1 MVRLSSK
8 ISGLSHLDIKKP
20 LPQCSDIHS
29 DIKCDP
35 YNNASNAH
43 TLIKKFLIY
52 KKFRREQ
59 WQSYIWLKAS
69 SYMTKYL
76 RIFSYI
82 RKPFLIHDFATA
94 PFWISLYMRNFFF
107 LSVYFAVDPC
117 TVLRESNEGGSHFY
131 AIVLWLGSK
140 PSPWVANTG
149 KTHREKEDKERG
161 KWGRHY
167 GVLAN
172 VIEFWVNS
180 NLSDKVWF
188 SLLLTPCA
196 VWWVRLGCPSKLVSI
211 RNNRNWNRN

>member
-82 RKPFLIHDFATA
+82 RKPFLICDFATA
-94 PFWISLYMRNFFF
+94 PIWISLYMRKIIFSF
-107 LSVYFAVDPC
+107 LSVQWYTYCGTNSATTSVKGRLTVERRTTGPFVSFSFGVPLYF
-117 TVLRESNEGGSHFY
+117 
-131 AIVLWLGSK
+131 W
-140 PSPWVANTG
+140 
-149 KTHREKEDKERG
+149 HRCRYIFIFADQVHKFR
-161 KWGRHY
+161 
-167 GVLAN
+167 
-172 VIEFWVNS
+172 
-180 NLSDKVWF
+180 
-188 SLLLTPCA
+188 LTPYCLTA
-196 VWWVRLGCPSKLVSI
+196 GCMGK
-211 RNNRNWNRN
+211 